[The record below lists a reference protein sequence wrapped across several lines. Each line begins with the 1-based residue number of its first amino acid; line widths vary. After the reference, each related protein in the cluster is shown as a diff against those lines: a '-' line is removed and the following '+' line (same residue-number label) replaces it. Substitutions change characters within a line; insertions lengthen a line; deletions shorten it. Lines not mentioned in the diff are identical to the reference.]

1 MHITYFSSIITNK
14 LIYYILFT
22 ILLFIIIFFAHIKL
36 KYKFWTLQPV
46 FHFYDFYYYI
56 KNIGIINFELPKKN
70 KYTNFNNLYFY
81 NSNILTEN
89 QWKNIVAFIQ
99 INYLQ
104 NKNKIKGIYNVYYP
118 TLNNINN
125 YFKGHNHNSYWS
137 LYYIDNYLN
146 DTKNNNIIKSKELIG
161 CMSSR
166 PLTCCI
172 IDKNN
177 EIIFDLYYVDYLCVS
192 KNHRKSG
199 IAQQIIQ
206 THEYNQSHSNKKI
219 CVSLFKREEEL
230 NFIVPVTCYDT
241 YCYELSKFIY
251 IDDVNLDTNIK
262 MLTCDKQN
270 IYYFYHFIKET
281 KYKWNIFIIPS
292 ISNLY
297 SLIES
302 KNIFIKMFVVSGEKE
317 IISAFVFKKTCTYLE
332 KNKEVLSC
340 IASINGDY
348 LSKQE
353 FIDCFKLSVYS
364 LLNENF
370 YYLSIENL
378 SDNKTINDHFD
389 DAVLFKSKTAYFFY
403 NFAHSPFKSEKC
415 LIIN

>member
-1 MHITYFSSIITNK
+1 M
-14 LIYYILFT
+14 ILF
-22 ILLFIIIFFAHIKL
+22 FIYVKL
-36 KYKFWTLQPV
+36 KYQFWTLQPV
-46 FHFYDFYYYI
+46 FHFYDFNYYI
-56 KNIGIINFELPKKN
+56 KNTGIINTELPKKN
-70 KYTNFNNLYFY
+70 KYTNFNNLHFY
-81 NSNILTEN
+81 NSNTLTKN

-104 NKNKIKGIYNVYYP
+104 NKNKIKGIHNVYYP

-125 YFKGHNHNSYWS
+125 YFKGHNYPSYWS
-137 LYYIDNYLN
+137 LYYVEDYLSDIKN
-146 DTKNNNIIKSKELIG
+146 DCIIKNNKLIG

-166 PLTCCI
+166 PLLCCI
-172 IDKNN
+172 INKNDN
-177 EIIFDLYYVDYLCVS
+177 IIFDLYYVDYLCVD

-230 NFIVPVTCYDT
+230 TFIVPVTCFDT
-241 YCYELSKFIY
+241 YCYKMSNFTY
-251 IDDVNLDTNIK
+251 IDDVFLDTNIK

-270 IYYFYHFIKET
+270 IYYFYHYIEET
-281 KYKWNIFIIPS
+281 KAKWNIYIIPS

-297 SLIES
+297 ALIKS
-302 KNIFIKMFVVSGEKE
+302 KNIFIKMFIISGEKE
-317 IISAFVFKKTCTYLE
+317 IVSAFIFKKTCTYLE
-332 KNKEVLSC
+332 KGKEVLSC
-340 IASINGDY
+340 IGSINSDY
-348 LSKQE
+348 LSPQE
-353 FIDCFKLSVYS
+353 FVDCFKLAVYS

-370 YYLSIENL
+370 HYLSIENL
-378 SDNKTINDHFD
+378 SDNKIINNWNFNFD
-389 DAVLFKSKTAYFFY
+389 EIFKSKTAYFFY